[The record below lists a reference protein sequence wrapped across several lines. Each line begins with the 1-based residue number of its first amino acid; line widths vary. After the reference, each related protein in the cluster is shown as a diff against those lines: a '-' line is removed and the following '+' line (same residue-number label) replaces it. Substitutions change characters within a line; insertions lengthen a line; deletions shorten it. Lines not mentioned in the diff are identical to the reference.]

1 MKMCKHHE
9 LSISMLH
16 WDDPGID
23 LQLIRSQRLHRKH
36 LDLDL
41 KHEDCCNFWSCFCL
55 YWYVCINLEVSKFM
69 IFPSIVH
76 ACITLRVILRN
87 SLYFEILCM
96 QHGYM
101 HITSYRFGLVLFL
114 FPYPK
119 YCTINWNL
127 CSLTFLVPV
136 AYVLAVDCQTN
147 EFCQDV
153 HNSHMGCAHGS
164 LACINNKCTCYIPN
178 NHNIGKCTML
188 YQNDGS
194 VLTMTIFDNLYMLMQ
209 HVRLKT
215 SVCRRPSHN

>member
-16 WDDPGID
+16 CDDPGID

-55 YWYVCINLEVSKFM
+55 YWYVCINLDVNKFM

-76 ACITLRVILRN
+76 ACRTLRVILRN

-114 FPYPK
+114 LKCVSIVPISLPK
-119 YCTINWNL
+119 ILYNKLESVFIDISGSCSL
-127 CSLTFLVPV
+127 CS
-136 AYVLAVDCQTN
+136 
-147 EFCQDV
+147 
-153 HNSHMGCAHGS
+153 GS
-164 LACINNKCTCYIPN
+164 GLPN
-178 NHNIGKCTML
+178 
-188 YQNDGS
+188 Q
-194 VLTMTIFDNLYMLMQ
+194 
-209 HVRLKT
+209 
-215 SVCRRPSHN
+215 